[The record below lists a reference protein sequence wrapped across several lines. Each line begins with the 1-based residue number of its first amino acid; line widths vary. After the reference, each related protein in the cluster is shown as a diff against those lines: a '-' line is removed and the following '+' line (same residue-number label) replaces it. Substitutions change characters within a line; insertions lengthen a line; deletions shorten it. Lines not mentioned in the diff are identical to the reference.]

1 MQAIG
6 VNIMKKIILIA
17 FVIAFCLTLI
27 SCNVKEEFNG
37 GADDIP
43 NTPAFVEMN

>member
-1 MQAIG
+1 M
-6 VNIMKKIILIA
+6 NIMRKIILLTFI
-17 FVIAFCLTLI
+17 VAFCLTLI

-43 NTPAFVEMN
+43 KAAASIVEIK

>member
-1 MQAIG
+1 
-6 VNIMKKIILIA
+6 MKKILLIT
-17 FVIAFCLTLI
+17 FIVAFCLTLV

-43 NTPAFVEMN
+43 TAVVSVEKI

>member
-1 MQAIG
+1 MQVIG
-6 VNIMKKIILIA
+6 VNIMKKILLIT
-17 FVIAFCLTLI
+17 FIITFCLTLI

-43 NTPAFVEMN
+43 NAPAVVEMI